1 MFPKDP
7 YGGGGYFRSC
17 PKGQM
22 MGAKTDISKEKL
34 TGVIIQVLAAE
45 GIRSLLDRK
54 CFLCI

>member
-45 GIRSLLDRK
+45 GIRNLLD
-54 CFLCI
+54 